1 MDNCMVGYLSGV
13 GGSYYGSMGSGMSV
27 DESTLLA
34 LDQYRGWCGL
44 GFCRMAL
51 ASSPEMARLVAAN
64 QAWINLLFQVCN
76 LPSYMRAYVKYPIR
90 EFPVH

>member
-51 ASSPEMARLVAAN
+51 ASSPEMARLVACN
-64 QAWINLLFQVCN
+64 QAWINLLFQVC
-76 LPSYMRAYVKYPIR
+76 M
-90 EFPVH
+90 